1 MFSLILCWT
10 FFCVQAF
17 LCAQQPVKPTN
28 SASKVVVGD
37 NVEVERLEPIEME
50 VVELDKLEM
59 DELEVV
65 ELDEPV
71 KPVLH
76 GTIVRITS
84 KDKPCNLRMS
94 PNKYPAAASGA
105 GSSRQHVVGCGL
117 GEDGEG
123 RSDLWEI
130 FNEASTKV
138 VLPFFIINVCI
149 PLFRISLT
157 LTFL

>member
-1 MFSLILCWT
+1 MFSLFLCWT

-37 NVEVERLEPIEME
+37 NVEVDRLEPIEME
-50 VVELDKLEM
+50 VVEM

-65 ELDEPV
+65 EFDEPV

-84 KDKPCNLRMS
+84 KDKLCNLRMS
-94 PNKYPAAASGA
+94 QNKYP
-105 GSSRQHVVGCGL
+105 V
-117 GEDGEG
+117 
-123 RSDLWEI
+123 
-130 FNEASTKV
+130 K
-138 VLPFFIINVCI
+138 
-149 PLFRISLT
+149 
-157 LTFL
+157 

>member
-1 MFSLILCWT
+1 MFSLFLCWT

-17 LCAQQPVKPTN
+17 LCAEQPVKPTN

-50 VVELDKLEM
+50 VGEM

-84 KDKPCNLRMS
+84 KDKLCNLRMS
-94 PNKYPAAASGA
+94 QNKYP
-105 GSSRQHVVGCGL
+105 V
-117 GEDGEG
+117 
-123 RSDLWEI
+123 
-130 FNEASTKV
+130 K
-138 VLPFFIINVCI
+138 
-149 PLFRISLT
+149 
-157 LTFL
+157 

>member
-17 LCAQQPVKPTN
+17 LCAEQFVKPSN

-50 VVELDKLEM
+50 VVELD
-59 DELEVV
+59 ELEVV
-65 ELDEPV
+65 KMDEPV

-84 KDKPCNLRMS
+84 KDKLCNLRMS
-94 PNKYPAAASGA
+94 QNKYP
-105 GSSRQHVVGCGL
+105 V
-117 GEDGEG
+117 
-123 RSDLWEI
+123 
-130 FNEASTKV
+130 K
-138 VLPFFIINVCI
+138 
-149 PLFRISLT
+149 
-157 LTFL
+157 

>member
-1 MFSLILCWT
+1 MFSLFLCWT

-17 LCAQQPVKPTN
+17 LRAEQPVKPTN

-37 NVEVERLEPIEME
+37 NVEVERLEPIEMD
-50 VVELDKLEM
+50 VLEL

-84 KDKPCNLRMS
+84 KDKLCNLRMS
-94 PNKYPAAASGA
+94 QNKYP
-105 GSSRQHVVGCGL
+105 V
-117 GEDGEG
+117 
-123 RSDLWEI
+123 
-130 FNEASTKV
+130 K
-138 VLPFFIINVCI
+138 
-149 PLFRISLT
+149 
-157 LTFL
+157 

>member
-1 MFSLILCWT
+1 MFSLFLGWT
-10 FFCVQAF
+10 IFACVRNTGNF
-17 LCAQQPVKPTN
+17 
-28 SASKVVVGD
+28 
-37 NVEVERLEPIEME
+37 EVEMLELVDGLDELKDVDNLE
-50 VVELDKLEM
+50 VEEVDN
-59 DELEVV
+59 LEVV
-65 ELDEPV
+65 ELEEPL

-117 GEDGEG
+117 GEDGDG

-138 VLPFFIINVCI
+138 VLPFFIINDCI

>member
-1 MFSLILCWT
+1 MFSLFLCWT

-50 VVELDKLEM
+50 VVEM

-84 KDKPCNLRMS
+84 KDKLCNLRMS
-94 PNKYPAAASGA
+94 QNKYP
-105 GSSRQHVVGCGL
+105 V
-117 GEDGEG
+117 
-123 RSDLWEI
+123 
-130 FNEASTKV
+130 K
-138 VLPFFIINVCI
+138 
-149 PLFRISLT
+149 
-157 LTFL
+157 

>member
-1 MFSLILCWT
+1 MFSLFLCWT

-37 NVEVERLEPIEME
+37 NVEVERLESIEME
-50 VVELDKLEM
+50 VVKLE
-59 DELEVV
+59 ELEVV

-84 KDKPCNLRMS
+84 KDKLCNLRMS
-94 PNKYPAAASGA
+94 QNKYP
-105 GSSRQHVVGCGL
+105 V
-117 GEDGEG
+117 
-123 RSDLWEI
+123 
-130 FNEASTKV
+130 K
-138 VLPFFIINVCI
+138 
-149 PLFRISLT
+149 
-157 LTFL
+157 

>member
-37 NVEVERLEPIEME
+37 NVEVDRLEPIEME
-50 VVELDKLEM
+50 VVEM

-65 ELDEPV
+65 EFDEPV

-84 KDKPCNLRMS
+84 KDKLCNLRMS
-94 PNKYPAAASGA
+94 QNKYP
-105 GSSRQHVVGCGL
+105 V
-117 GEDGEG
+117 
-123 RSDLWEI
+123 
-130 FNEASTKV
+130 K
-138 VLPFFIINVCI
+138 
-149 PLFRISLT
+149 
-157 LTFL
+157 

>member
-17 LCAQQPVKPTN
+17 LCAEQFVKPTN

-50 VVELDKLEM
+50 VVELD
-59 DELEVV
+59 ELEVV

-84 KDKPCNLRMS
+84 KDKLCNLRMS
-94 PNKYPAAASGA
+94 QNKYP
-105 GSSRQHVVGCGL
+105 V
-117 GEDGEG
+117 
-123 RSDLWEI
+123 
-130 FNEASTKV
+130 K
-138 VLPFFIINVCI
+138 
-149 PLFRISLT
+149 
-157 LTFL
+157 

>member
-1 MFSLILCWT
+1 MFSLFLCWT

-17 LCAQQPVKPTN
+17 LCAEQPVKPTN

-50 VVELDKLEM
+50 VVELD
-59 DELEVV
+59 ELEVV

-84 KDKPCNLRMS
+84 KDKLCNLRMS
-94 PNKYPAAASGA
+94 QNKYP
-105 GSSRQHVVGCGL
+105 V
-117 GEDGEG
+117 
-123 RSDLWEI
+123 
-130 FNEASTKV
+130 K
-138 VLPFFIINVCI
+138 
-149 PLFRISLT
+149 
-157 LTFL
+157 

>member
-1 MFSLILCWT
+1 MFSLFLCWT

-17 LCAQQPVKPTN
+17 LCAEQFVKPSN

-50 VVELDKLEM
+50 VGEM

-84 KDKPCNLRMS
+84 KDKLCNLRMS
-94 PNKYPAAASGA
+94 QNKYP
-105 GSSRQHVVGCGL
+105 V
-117 GEDGEG
+117 
-123 RSDLWEI
+123 
-130 FNEASTKV
+130 K
-138 VLPFFIINVCI
+138 
-149 PLFRISLT
+149 
-157 LTFL
+157 

>member
-1 MFSLILCWT
+1 MFSLFLCWT

-37 NVEVERLEPIEME
+37 NVEVDRLEPFEME
-50 VVELDKLEM
+50 VVEM

-84 KDKPCNLRMS
+84 KDKLCNLRMS
-94 PNKYPAAASGA
+94 QNKYP
-105 GSSRQHVVGCGL
+105 V
-117 GEDGEG
+117 
-123 RSDLWEI
+123 
-130 FNEASTKV
+130 K
-138 VLPFFIINVCI
+138 
-149 PLFRISLT
+149 
-157 LTFL
+157 

>member
-1 MFSLILCWT
+1 M
-10 FFCVQAF
+10 
-17 LCAQQPVKPTN
+17 KPTN

-50 VVELDKLEM
+50 VVEM

-84 KDKPCNLRMS
+84 KDKLCNLRMS
-94 PNKYPAAASGA
+94 QNKYP
-105 GSSRQHVVGCGL
+105 V
-117 GEDGEG
+117 
-123 RSDLWEI
+123 
-130 FNEASTKV
+130 K
-138 VLPFFIINVCI
+138 
-149 PLFRISLT
+149 
-157 LTFL
+157 

>member
-1 MFSLILCWT
+1 MFSLFLCWT

-28 SASKVVVGD
+28 GASKVVVGD

-50 VVELDKLEM
+50 VVEM

-84 KDKPCNLRMS
+84 KDKLCNLRMS
-94 PNKYPAAASGA
+94 QNKYP
-105 GSSRQHVVGCGL
+105 V
-117 GEDGEG
+117 
-123 RSDLWEI
+123 
-130 FNEASTKV
+130 K
-138 VLPFFIINVCI
+138 
-149 PLFRISLT
+149 
-157 LTFL
+157 

>member
-1 MFSLILCWT
+1 MFSLFLCWT

-37 NVEVERLEPIEME
+37 NVEVERLEPIEMD
-50 VVELDKLEM
+50 VLELDK
-59 DELEVV
+59 LEVV

-84 KDKPCNLRMS
+84 KDKLCNLRIS
-94 PNKYPAAASGA
+94 QNKYP
-105 GSSRQHVVGCGL
+105 V
-117 GEDGEG
+117 
-123 RSDLWEI
+123 
-130 FNEASTKV
+130 K
-138 VLPFFIINVCI
+138 
-149 PLFRISLT
+149 
-157 LTFL
+157 

>member
-1 MFSLILCWT
+1 MFSLFLCWT

-17 LCAQQPVKPTN
+17 LCAEQFVKPTN

-50 VVELDKLEM
+50 MVEM

-84 KDKPCNLRMS
+84 KDKLCNLRMS
-94 PNKYPAAASGA
+94 QNKYP
-105 GSSRQHVVGCGL
+105 V
-117 GEDGEG
+117 
-123 RSDLWEI
+123 
-130 FNEASTKV
+130 K
-138 VLPFFIINVCI
+138 
-149 PLFRISLT
+149 
-157 LTFL
+157 

>member
-1 MFSLILCWT
+1 MFSLFLCWT

-50 VVELDKLEM
+50 MVEM

-84 KDKPCNLRMS
+84 KDKLCNLRMS
-94 PNKYPAAASGA
+94 QNKYP
-105 GSSRQHVVGCGL
+105 V
-117 GEDGEG
+117 
-123 RSDLWEI
+123 
-130 FNEASTKV
+130 K
-138 VLPFFIINVCI
+138 
-149 PLFRISLT
+149 
-157 LTFL
+157 

>member
-1 MFSLILCWT
+1 MFSLFLCWT

-50 VVELDKLEM
+50 VVEM

-65 ELDEPV
+65 EFDEPV

-84 KDKPCNLRMS
+84 KDKLCNLRMS
-94 PNKYPAAASGA
+94 QNKYP
-105 GSSRQHVVGCGL
+105 V
-117 GEDGEG
+117 
-123 RSDLWEI
+123 
-130 FNEASTKV
+130 K
-138 VLPFFIINVCI
+138 
-149 PLFRISLT
+149 
-157 LTFL
+157 

>member
-1 MFSLILCWT
+1 MFSLFLCWT

-17 LCAQQPVKPTN
+17 LCAEQFVKPTN

-37 NVEVERLEPIEME
+37 NVEIERLEPIEME
-50 VVELDKLEM
+50 MVEM

-84 KDKPCNLRMS
+84 KDKLCNLRMS
-94 PNKYPAAASGA
+94 QNKYP
-105 GSSRQHVVGCGL
+105 V
-117 GEDGEG
+117 
-123 RSDLWEI
+123 
-130 FNEASTKV
+130 K
-138 VLPFFIINVCI
+138 
-149 PLFRISLT
+149 
-157 LTFL
+157 

>member
-1 MFSLILCWT
+1 MFSLFLCWT

-50 VVELDKLEM
+50 VGEM

-84 KDKPCNLRMS
+84 KDKLCNLRMS
-94 PNKYPAAASGA
+94 QNKYP
-105 GSSRQHVVGCGL
+105 V
-117 GEDGEG
+117 
-123 RSDLWEI
+123 
-130 FNEASTKV
+130 K
-138 VLPFFIINVCI
+138 
-149 PLFRISLT
+149 
-157 LTFL
+157 

>member
-1 MFSLILCWT
+1 MFSLFLCWT

-17 LCAQQPVKPTN
+17 LCAEQPVKPTN

-50 VVELDKLEM
+50 MVEM

-84 KDKPCNLRMS
+84 KDKLCNLRMS
-94 PNKYPAAASGA
+94 QNKYP
-105 GSSRQHVVGCGL
+105 V
-117 GEDGEG
+117 
-123 RSDLWEI
+123 
-130 FNEASTKV
+130 K
-138 VLPFFIINVCI
+138 
-149 PLFRISLT
+149 
-157 LTFL
+157 

>member
-1 MFSLILCWT
+1 MFSLFLCWT

-17 LCAQQPVKPTN
+17 LCAEQFVKPTN

-37 NVEVERLEPIEME
+37 NVEVERLEPIELE
-50 VVELDKLEM
+50 VVELDKLEMVEM

-84 KDKPCNLRMS
+84 KDKLCNLRMS
-94 PNKYPAAASGA
+94 QNKYP
-105 GSSRQHVVGCGL
+105 V
-117 GEDGEG
+117 
-123 RSDLWEI
+123 
-130 FNEASTKV
+130 K
-138 VLPFFIINVCI
+138 
-149 PLFRISLT
+149 
-157 LTFL
+157 

>member
-37 NVEVERLEPIEME
+37 NVEVDRLEPIEME
-50 VVELDKLEM
+50 VGEM

-84 KDKPCNLRMS
+84 KDKLCNLRMS
-94 PNKYPAAASGA
+94 QNKYP
-105 GSSRQHVVGCGL
+105 V
-117 GEDGEG
+117 
-123 RSDLWEI
+123 
-130 FNEASTKV
+130 K
-138 VLPFFIINVCI
+138 
-149 PLFRISLT
+149 
-157 LTFL
+157 

>member
-17 LCAQQPVKPTN
+17 LCAEQFVKPTN

-50 VVELDKLEM
+50 VVELD
-59 DELEVV
+59 ELEVV
-65 ELDEPV
+65 KMDEPV

-84 KDKPCNLRMS
+84 KDKLCNLRMS
-94 PNKYPAAASGA
+94 QNKYP
-105 GSSRQHVVGCGL
+105 V
-117 GEDGEG
+117 
-123 RSDLWEI
+123 
-130 FNEASTKV
+130 K
-138 VLPFFIINVCI
+138 
-149 PLFRISLT
+149 
-157 LTFL
+157 

>member
-37 NVEVERLEPIEME
+37 NVEVDRLEPFEME
-50 VVELDKLEM
+50 VVEM

-84 KDKPCNLRMS
+84 KDKLCNLRMS
-94 PNKYPAAASGA
+94 QNKYP
-105 GSSRQHVVGCGL
+105 V
-117 GEDGEG
+117 
-123 RSDLWEI
+123 
-130 FNEASTKV
+130 K
-138 VLPFFIINVCI
+138 
-149 PLFRISLT
+149 
-157 LTFL
+157 

>member
-1 MFSLILCWT
+1 MFSLFLCWT

-17 LCAQQPVKPTN
+17 LCAKQFVKPTN

-50 VVELDKLEM
+50 VVELDELEVVELDKLEMVEM

-84 KDKPCNLRMS
+84 KDKLCNLRMS
-94 PNKYPAAASGA
+94 QNKYP
-105 GSSRQHVVGCGL
+105 V
-117 GEDGEG
+117 
-123 RSDLWEI
+123 
-130 FNEASTKV
+130 K
-138 VLPFFIINVCI
+138 
-149 PLFRISLT
+149 
-157 LTFL
+157 

>member
-1 MFSLILCWT
+1 MFSLFLCWT

-37 NVEVERLEPIEME
+37 NVEVDRLEPIEME
-50 VVELDKLEM
+50 VVEM

-84 KDKPCNLRMS
+84 KDKLCNLRMS
-94 PNKYPAAASGA
+94 QNKYP
-105 GSSRQHVVGCGL
+105 V
-117 GEDGEG
+117 
-123 RSDLWEI
+123 
-130 FNEASTKV
+130 K
-138 VLPFFIINVCI
+138 
-149 PLFRISLT
+149 
-157 LTFL
+157 

>member
-1 MFSLILCWT
+1 MFSLFLCWT

-17 LCAQQPVKPTN
+17 LCAKQFVKPTN

-50 VVELDKLEM
+50 MVEM
-59 DELEVV
+59 NELEVV

-84 KDKPCNLRMS
+84 KDKLCNLRMS
-94 PNKYPAAASGA
+94 QNKYP
-105 GSSRQHVVGCGL
+105 V
-117 GEDGEG
+117 
-123 RSDLWEI
+123 
-130 FNEASTKV
+130 K
-138 VLPFFIINVCI
+138 
-149 PLFRISLT
+149 
-157 LTFL
+157 

>member
-1 MFSLILCWT
+1 MFSLFLCWT
-10 FFCVQAF
+10 FFCVQVF
-17 LCAQQPVKPTN
+17 LRAEQPVKPSN

-50 VVELDKLEM
+50 VVEM

-84 KDKPCNLRMS
+84 KDKLCNLRMS
-94 PNKYPAAASGA
+94 QNKYP
-105 GSSRQHVVGCGL
+105 V
-117 GEDGEG
+117 
-123 RSDLWEI
+123 
-130 FNEASTKV
+130 K
-138 VLPFFIINVCI
+138 
-149 PLFRISLT
+149 
-157 LTFL
+157 